1 MSYCCFVLHLHSCDR
16 HILTSFFFFFSHSGH
31 LPFRRA
37 VKSISLLLPYFNCYT
52 DFLVNA
58 GGPFNG
64 PSASL

>member
-1 MSYCCFVLHLHSCDR
+1 MSCCCFVLHLDSCDVR
-16 HILTSFFFFFSHSGH
+16 HILTNCFFFSHSGH
-31 LPFRRA
+31 LSFRRA